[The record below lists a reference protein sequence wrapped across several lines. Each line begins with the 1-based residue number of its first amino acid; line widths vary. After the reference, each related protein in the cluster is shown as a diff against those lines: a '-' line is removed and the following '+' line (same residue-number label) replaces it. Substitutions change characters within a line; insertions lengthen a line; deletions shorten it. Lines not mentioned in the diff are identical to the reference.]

1 MSVVCVMNNAWYDL
15 CTFWN
20 FHKWYMLSTLF
31 CIVLLSCSVMYI
43 YVYVHFFLA
52 AQQALPELGSL
63 TKYRTWAPGVKAP
76 SPNHCTIRESL
87 ISYFWDPP
95 MLLCIDL
102 VHNWNICF
110 CVMFLRLEIES
121 SCAKIE
127 SGVAGG
133 ETNLKYLFYREKI
146 VTTN

>member
-1 MSVVCVMNNAWYDL
+1 MHGMTCVYSEIFINGTCYAHCSAL
-15 CTFWN
+15 CF
-20 FHKWYMLSTLF
+20 FHA
-31 CIVLLSCSVMYI
+31 LSCIFMYMYI
-43 YVYVHFFLA
+43 FFLA
-52 AQQALPELGSL
+52 AQQALPDLGSL

-76 SPNHCTIRESL
+76 SPNHCAIREFL

-133 ETNLKYLFYREKI
+133 ETYLKYLFCREKI